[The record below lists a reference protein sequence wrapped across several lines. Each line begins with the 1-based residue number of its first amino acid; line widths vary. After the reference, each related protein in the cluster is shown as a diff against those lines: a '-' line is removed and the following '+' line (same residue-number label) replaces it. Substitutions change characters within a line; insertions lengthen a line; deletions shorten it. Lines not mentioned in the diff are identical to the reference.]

1 MKTLYQRQDSNIRK
15 VIRKDYINS
24 ANNNKNKRLKRL
36 KISGISGLILGL
48 CFLIYDLIEK
58 TRWFNLVIDISLIM
72 ASIYYIYQSIT
83 ISQEIYNKYLT
94 ANKNKYQ
101 LKKD

>member
-15 VIRKDYINS
+15 VIRKDYINNT
-24 ANNNKNKRLKRL
+24 NNNQNKRLKRL
-36 KISGISGLILGL
+36 KISGICGLILGL

-58 TRWFNLVIDISLIM
+58 ARWFNLVIDISLII